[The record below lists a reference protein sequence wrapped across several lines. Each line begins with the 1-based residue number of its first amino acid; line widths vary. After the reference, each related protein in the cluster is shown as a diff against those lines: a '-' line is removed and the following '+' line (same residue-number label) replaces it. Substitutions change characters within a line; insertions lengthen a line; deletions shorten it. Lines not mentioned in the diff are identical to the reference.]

1 MFEEYA
7 LAAPALADNGRY
19 VAFVNLRIDVIEDRS
34 VSKTLS
40 NVPKFDQWGF
50 HVPITLYNE
59 RGRHIPPTPM
69 GNDQDPSPFSIQVHT
84 EISIRRFSWGLS
96 LSFQFRDLIVK

>member
-40 NVPKFDQWGF
+40 NVPKLDQRGF
-50 HVPITLYNE
+50 HGPTTLYNE
-59 RGRHIPPTPM
+59 RGYHMPLTPM
-69 GNDQDPSPFSIQVHT
+69 GNDQGPSPLQHT
-84 EISIRRFSWGLS
+84 GFTPRSQSEGFLRA
-96 LSFQFRDLIVK
+96 